1 MWSFTICQASLDGRP
16 GSGSC
21 DDIRRRPVPLKYVLL
36 ALFASQC
43 ALACGSSRPDTG
55 VGPTIVNGS
64 DITLPAGTLG
74 YRRAGLLSAPTAISL
89 GVTGTLGEFECSL
102 LIAADAENI
111 HRCSLSTTL
120 RRDVEYWIYLRD
132 PDRAQG
138 IDYHD
143 EFVVGTQTI
152 RRVTQVCFPTGSC
165 YRAGAFR
172 IVDGYG
178 TIQ

>member
-1 MWSFTICQASLDGRP
+1 M
-16 GSGSC
+16 
-21 DDIRRRPVPLKYVLL
+21 
-36 ALFASQC
+36 
-43 ALACGSSRPDTG
+43 
-55 VGPTIVNGS
+55 NGS

-74 YRRAGLLSAPTAISL
+74 YRRAGVVSPQTAINVGL
-89 GVTGTLGEFECSL
+89 VGTLGEFECSL
-102 LIAADAENI
+102 LIVPDAENV
-111 HRCSLSTTL
+111 HRCSLSATL

-143 EFVVGTQTI
+143 EFVVGTQNI
-152 RRVTQVCFPTGSC
+152 GRVTQVCFPTGSC

>member
-1 MWSFTICQASLDGRP
+1 M
-16 GSGSC
+16 
-21 DDIRRRPVPLKYVLL
+21 PLKYALL
-36 ALFASQC
+36 ALFASHC
-43 ALACGSSRPDTG
+43 VLGCGSSRPDTG
-55 VGPTIVNGS
+55 VAPTVMNGT

-74 YRRAGLLSAPTAISL
+74 YRRAGLLSTQTAINL
-89 GVTGTLGEFECSL
+89 GLTGTLGQFECSL
-102 LIAADAENI
+102 LIVPDTESI

-120 RRDVEYWIYLRD
+120 RRGVEYWIYLRD

-143 EFVVGTQTI
+143 EFFVGTQKI
-152 RRVTQVCFPTGSC
+152 GRVTEVCFPTGSC

>member
-1 MWSFTICQASLDGRP
+1 M
-16 GSGSC
+16 
-21 DDIRRRPVPLKYVLL
+21 PLKY
-36 ALFASQC
+36 ALFALFVSPC
-43 ALACGSSRPDTG
+43 VLGCGSSRPDTG
-55 VGPTIVNGS
+55 VEPTITNGA

-74 YRRAGLLSAPTAISL
+74 YRRAGMLSPQTAINVGL
-89 GVTGTLGEFECSL
+89 TGTLGEFECSL
-102 LIAADAENI
+102 LIVPDADNI

-120 RRDVEYWIYLRD
+120 RRNVEYWIYLRD
-132 PDRAQG
+132 PGRPQG

-143 EFVVGTQTI
+143 EFVVGTQNI

-172 IVDGYG
+172 IVDRYG